1 MGADGMVERRT
12 DMITKKDILKHAE
25 KHGNGA
31 AVDLLL
37 LAGPDGFDGTYSEY
51 KDLFLAV
58 SEDEP
63 KTEYT
68 GNFYPNEIF

>member
-1 MGADGMVERRT
+1 MAKENVLA
-12 DMITKKDILKHAE
+12 TKRDILDYAE
-25 KHGNGA
+25 MWGNRA
-31 AVDLLL
+31 AADLLL

-58 SEDEP
+58 SEDNP
-63 KTEYT
+63 KAEYT